1 MPEEIRK
8 LEEKDFKQG
17 ESSEQKKEFD
27 FSEEDNLL
35 EKRDL
40 HRMRKWLFWTIVVW
54 SMISFLVFLNILF
67 CNNNLYNLISL
78 SHYSIFIIAL
88 LVVIPALML
97 SYLTCSVFRVQS
109 GTNENAIVSLFSRL
123 VRVWKSH

>member
-40 HRMRKWLFWTIVVW
+40 RRMRKFLFWTIVVW
-54 SMISFLVFLNILF
+54 SVISFLVFLNILLYK
-67 CNNNLYNLISL
+67 NNLYNLISL

-109 GTNENAIVSLFSRL
+109 GINENAIVSLFSRL

>member
-27 FSEEDNLL
+27 FSEEDSLL

-40 HRMRKWLFWTIVVW
+40 RRMRKWLFWTIVVW
-54 SMISFLVFLNILF
+54 SVISFLVFLNILF

-109 GTNENAIVSLFSRL
+109 GINENAIVSLFSRL

>member
-1 MPEEIRK
+1 MPEETRK

-17 ESSEQKKEFD
+17 ESSERKKESD
-27 FSEEDNLL
+27 FSEEDSLL

-40 HRMRKWLFWTIVVW
+40 RRMRKCLFWTILGW
-54 SMISFLVFLNILF
+54 SLISFSSFLNILLYQD
-67 CNNNLYNLISL
+67 NLYNLISL

-109 GTNENAIVSLFSRL
+109 GINENAIVSLFSRL
-123 VRVWKSH
+123 VRIWKSH